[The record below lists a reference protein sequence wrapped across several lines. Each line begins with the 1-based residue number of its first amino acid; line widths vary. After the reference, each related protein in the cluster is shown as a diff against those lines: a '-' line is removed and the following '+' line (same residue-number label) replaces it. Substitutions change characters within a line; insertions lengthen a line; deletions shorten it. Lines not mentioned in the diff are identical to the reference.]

1 MIQREDLEKA
11 YYVWLSLIGTM
22 EQQVIRLEHGSGGR
36 LMRELIEK
44 LIIPAYRLNRARN
57 GIGLPD
63 MDDGASIPMG
73 DYSLVVTTDAYTV
86 KPLFFPGGDLGKLA
100 ACGTVNDL
108 AVMGAEPLALTTSIV
123 VEEGF
128 PLERLRSIVE
138 SIDAVLREVGFPLI
152 AGDTKVMEHGK
163 IDEAVI
169 TATGVGLTDKVV
181 TDEGLKPKDKL
192 IVTGTIGDHE
202 IALLS
207 FREGLGLETRLES
220 NVAPLWGTIRDAMR
234 VGEVTAMKDPT
245 RGGVAGALNDLARKS
260 KVDIVVRE
268 ESLPIKDEVRGA
280 SEMLGID
287 PLEVTNEG
295 IAILGVKDG
304 RTEDVLTA
312 IKRTRYGRDAQVIG
326 EVRAG
331 KGMVI
336 LETAVGGKRIM
347 EEPIGAPIP
356 RVC

>member
-1 MIQREDLEKA
+1 
-11 YYVWLSLIGTM
+11 
-22 EQQVIRLEHGSGGR
+22 
-36 LMRELIEK
+36 
-44 LIIPAYRLNRARN
+44 
-57 GIGLPD
+57 

-128 PLERLRSIVE
+128 SLERLKRVIT
-138 SIDAVLREVGFPLI
+138 SIDAVLREVEVPLI

-169 TATGVGLTDKVV
+169 TATGIGLTSKVV
-181 TDEGLKPKDKL
+181 TDGGLEPKDKL
-192 IVTGTIGDHE
+192 IVTGTMGDHE

-207 FREGLGLETRLES
+207 FREGLGFETRLKS
-220 NVAPLWGTIRDAMR
+220 NIAPLWDTVRSALQ
-234 VGEVTAMKDPT
+234 VGGITAMKDPT
-245 RGGVAGALNDLARKS
+245 RGGVAGALNDMARKS
-260 KVDIVVRE
+260 RVDIVVRE
-268 ESLPIKDEVRGA
+268 DSLPIKDEVKGA

-295 IAILGVKDG
+295 IAILGVNDG
-304 RTEDVLTA
+304 RTEEVLTS
-312 IKRTRYGRDAQVIG
+312 IRRTRYGRDAQVIG

-331 KGMVI
+331 RGLVI